1 MCRVICSILSINMRK
16 HFIVT
21 YKSFFGSNCIPFMFC
36 WLILP
41 CFLLFLVMEIL
52 HADEDTSAVFV
63 WDGTDAPPASILAKW
78 VLTSKEKS
86 FQSSDYLFWAESFIQ
101 AWLYAFHI
109 LRLLFFYLVYNVWL
123 STGEVKKTRHL
134 AVSLF
139 ILYCQEMYCSAF
151 QPLERS
157 WEFI

>member
-1 MCRVICSILSINMRK
+1 
-16 HFIVT
+16 
-21 YKSFFGSNCIPFMFC
+21 
-36 WLILP
+36 
-41 CFLLFLVMEIL
+41 MEIL

-109 LRLLFFYLVYNVWL
+109 LRLLFFYLVYNV
-123 STGEVKKTRHL
+123 
-134 AVSLF
+134 
-139 ILYCQEMYCSAF
+139 
-151 QPLERS
+151 
-157 WEFI
+157 